1 MVNYNYKQK
10 DYIFAMNGQTG
21 KVVGKPPIS
30 SFKEKMW
37 FSGLAVSIFALWKI
51 IAAVM
56 GGGA

>member
-1 MVNYNYKQK
+1 
-10 DYIFAMNGQTG
+10 MNGQTG

-37 FSGLAVSIFALWKI
+37 FSGLAVSIFAVWKI